1 MKQRMVRKYVLGFL
15 ACMLAAGSISV
26 LPAQAGAS
34 NIVVDKSSFEST
46 LDTSLWNNPDN
57 DILVENGTLVF
68 PKESTS
74 TTALIVKAS
83 AKKNKY
89 QTELASA
96 EATMN
101 LTKVPANQTFALAL
115 GLSSLEAEMGEPGNV
130 EIQFTNNGG
139 LKAGIVVYDDGG
151 EAVTLVSP
159 TSCGSAAN
167 VKVKAAISAE
177 QVLTVSLN
185 GKQIVSKELPVS
197 GEGRIGFLQ
206 TGSCEVTISDVRI
219 VTHEYDRP
227 ENCNVY
233 EDFEKESLNKNVL
246 TSKMFTAA
254 TGYDPMRTL
263 IDEIDG
269 NRAFRFQNSGAT
281 YIGSTYQ
288 YSNFEL
294 TFDVVYLQREPIMN
308 EEGDVVCPMSGNF
321 CVSFGDEAADYTSW
335 GYLTSTDL
343 LVFDKSSNVNSK
355 NTGVKGSA
363 SEKGYP
369 IYDPECDKKFSVRV
383 SMIDSVVTV
392 GVKWI
397 EEEKFTEILRYQVSE
412 RTPTGYVHIW
422 TTSAP
427 VNFAIDNLSIV
438 NKDQDPNLIEVEFA
452 SAKLVK
458 PDDFDYQPLE
468 YVYAPETDEEEQKGF
483 NKYLLIPIVAGVCVV
498 ALAVTA
504 VVTKKRKKGNT
515 DAEKETQ

>member
-1 MKQRMVRKYVLGFL
+1 MKQRMSRKYLLGLL
-15 ACMLAAGSISV
+15 ACVLTAGSISV
-26 LPAQAGAS
+26 LPVQAGAS
-34 NIVVDKSSFEST
+34 SLVVDKSSFEST
-46 LDTSLWNNPDN
+46 LDTSLWNNQDN
-57 DILVENGTLVF
+57 DILIENGILVF

-74 TTALIVKAS
+74 TTSLIVKAS
-83 AKKNKY
+83 AKKNQY
-89 QTELASA
+89 QSELVSA

-101 LTKVPANQTFALAL
+101 LSGIPADQTFALAM
-115 GLSSLEAEMGEPGNV
+115 GLSSLESEMGEAGNV

-139 LKAGIVVYDDGG
+139 LKAGVVAYDDEE
-151 EAVTLVSP
+151 EAITLADPVSV
-159 TSCGSAAN
+159 GSASN
-167 VKVKAAISAE
+167 VKVKAVITSE

-185 GKQIVSKELPVS
+185 GKQIANKTLPVS
-197 GEGRIGFLQ
+197 GEGRVGFLQ
-206 TGSCEVTISDVRI
+206 TGSCEVQLTDVRI
-219 VTHEYDRP
+219 VTHEYNRP

-233 EDFEKESLNKNVL
+233 EDFEKESINKNTL

-263 IDEIDG
+263 IEDMDG
-269 NRAFRFQNSGAT
+269 NRVFRFENSGAS
-281 YIGSTYQ
+281 YLGSMYQ

-294 TFDVVYLQREPIMN
+294 TFDVVYLLREPILN
-308 EEGDVVCPMSGNF
+308 EEGDMLCPMSGNF
-321 CVSFGDEAADYTSW
+321 CVSFGDEAADYASW

-355 NTGVKGSA
+355 NTGHKGSA

-369 IYDPECDKKFSVRV
+369 IYSPDCDKPFSVRV

-397 EEEKFTEILRYQVSE
+397 EEENFTEILKYQVSE
-412 RTPTGYVHIW
+412 KTPTGYVHIW

-427 VNFAIDNLSIV
+427 ANFAIDNLSIV
-438 NKDQDPNLIEVEFA
+438 NKDQDPNLIEVDFA

-468 YVYAPETDEEEQKGF
+468 YVYAPETDREETGF
-483 NKYLLIPIVAGVCVV
+483 NKYLLIPIVAGAC
-498 ALAVTA
+498 A
-504 VVTKKRKKGNT
+504 VVLTATVVITKRRKKVDT
-515 DAEKETQ
+515 DAEKEIQ